1 MTLNSSLSFE
11 ESNTTRYSMFLLTC
25 SVLILPWIFAP
36 FPPITDLAQ
45 QLAQVRL
52 LDDALFNP
60 QSLYS
65 IQWDTPNRLIY
76 IPLYLFYKVLPISI
90 VGGSFM
96 FFLTVLWSGSI
107 HFLAYRFNISSTS
120 AILACIFIFNSSL
133 YWGLLNFLGGWPIFV
148 LWVIWTVQMYDREE
162 YTTRHK
168 VYGFILTVLLFLA
181 HALWFAFGLF
191 WMGCVFLFSKRNK
204 LELILRSII
213 VVPVFLW
220 ALHWRINIMGQS
232 NYAQGG
238 ARWDMTPIQKLKFTN
253 LYIFSSGH
261 IEKKVPMF
269 IIMVLLIGLL
279 LGVIRLR
286 KAISTHSSFP
296 LFCLG
301 LLFLGMYLC
310 LPRKYNNTIEFDR
323 RWLAPGFIL
332 LSLSIPSWSSH
343 FIVHRVLPVILFIV
357 FFVSTTFYWSH
368 FQKEMQGFAPI
379 IYQIPKKSKLMGLDF
394 IRYDSNV
401 SGLPFMHMF
410 AYNQVY
416 NGGQLN
422 FSFASYPTLLV
433 RFKQLRRP
441 PWITGLEWN
450 PRKLFVRRGGRWVM
464 HIQSLL
470 HFDYLLIHGAPK
482 VQRIFG
488 SLPHL
493 NKRIIKQNWGL
504 YQIRSQYK
512 IKKQTRKR

>member
-1 MTLNSSLSFE
+1 MNQDTPSLSK
-11 ESNTTRYSMFLLTC
+11 ESKTVRWLMFLFTC
-25 SVLILPWIFAP
+25 CLLILPWLLAP

-52 LDDALFNP
+52 FDDALFNP

-76 IPLYLFYKVLPISI
+76 IPLYLLYKVLPISM

-120 AILACIFIFNSSL
+120 AILACIFVFNSSL
-133 YWGLLNFLGGWPIFV
+133 YWGLLNFIGGWPIFV

-168 VYGFILTVLLFLA
+168 VYGVTLTALLFLA

-204 LELILRSII
+204 LQLASRSVIA
-213 VVPVFLW
+213 VPVSLW
-220 ALHWRINIMGQS
+220 AFYWRVDVMHAS
-232 NYAQGG
+232 NYAHGG
-238 ARWDMTPIQKLKFTN
+238 SHWDLNPLQKLHFFK
-253 LYIFSSGH
+253 LYTFGVGHLHKWLPMLIFG
-261 IEKKVPMF
+261 F
-269 IIMVLLIGLL
+269 VLLGLFVGLL
-279 LGVIRLR
+279 RFWKRLT
-286 KAISTHSSFP
+286 AEASFP

-301 LLFLGMYLC
+301 LLFVALYLF
-310 LPRKYNNTIEFDR
+310 LPRKYNMTIEFDR
-323 RWLAPGFIL
+323 RWLAPGLTL
-332 LSLSIPSWSSH
+332 LSLTIPSWSHHIIVRKVVPVSLFTV
-343 FIVHRVLPVILFIV
+343 FIL
-357 FFVSTTFYWSH
+357 STALCWNDFH
-368 FQKEMQGFAPI
+368 NKEMQGFTSILRQTPTN
-379 IYQIPKKSKLMGLDF
+379 SKLMGLDF
-394 IRYDSNV
+394 IRSSRV
-401 SGLPFMHMF
+401 VHGSPFMHMF

-450 PRKLFVRRGGRWVM
+450 PRKLFIRRGRRWVM

-470 HFDYLLIHGAPK
+470 HFDYLLIHGTPK

-512 IKKQTRKR
+512 IKNVKR